1 MRFKRTLN
9 RDEAA
14 EFLRTLGYGF
24 AKGKLV
30 VEGGLEPSKP
40 ILLVGPVALE
50 FELRED
56 GDHFRIALKIEG
68 LKGRALDIGND
79 EGTAETGQ
87 GKGGKPA

>member
-9 RDEAA
+9 RDETA

-40 ILLVGPVALE
+40 ILLVGSVALE
-50 FELRED
+50 FELKQD
-56 GDHFRIALKIEG
+56 GDRFHIILKIEG
-68 LKGRALDIGND
+68 LRGRALDIGD
-79 EGTAETGQ
+79 KGTAETGQ
-87 GKGGKPA
+87 GKGGQPA